1 MSSPGQYSSGQQS
14 SAALTGSERVA
25 IDAGG
30 AVVLACTT
38 RQIADLSGSGVTT
51 EILNT
56 PITTVG
62 GGTLTAAGL
71 TGGLITRTGP
81 VAAFTDT
88 PATALQIVAAIGSFN
103 SGATFNI
110 GIKNGTAFTET
121 LATSAGVTWPATAIV
136 GPFEFASYYGTIGGT
151 AASPTVVFTHLDTTP
166 IGTINS
172 LVVPQAVALNTV
184 GAGVVLA
191 TAINPGATLR
201 GGSQSGTPFSDTTDT
216 AAAIIAGNVGLVGKI
231 GAAFLY
237 RYVNTTNALAT
248 LGGGTGV
255 TISQITTIPAGMTVL
270 YLVTYT
276 AAATI
281 TMVGMQIGSNIST
294 AIALAGSTS
303 GQAQIVPAAIAG
315 NTIATLPAV
324 TGTLSSTSGTNLD
337 ITDIFRGTALS
348 IQNSVTPTLIPGLA
362 GSVAVGTYRLRAV
375 IDCTPAATG
384 GIALSFV
391 LTTAVL
397 SACNFIG
404 QSIVSGA
411 ASVLLKTTTTTS
423 ATQLT
428 AVATIP
434 TVVYIDGTFTVSTAG
449 TFSLFGCQNTQVNSA
464 ATINL
469 GSTLELIR
477 IA

>member
-1 MSSPGQYSSGQQS
+1 MVATPSAPG
-14 SAALTGSERVA
+14 AILLTTLTGNELVDV
-25 IDAGG
+25 IGAGPQSM
-30 AVVLACTT
+30 AVKVRA
-38 RQIADLSGSGVTT
+38 IADLNGAGLTT
-51 EILNT
+51 DIVNT
-56 PITTVG
+56 PITTAG
-62 GGTLTAAGL
+62 NGTLTAAAL
-71 TGGLITRTGP
+71 LGGLITRTGP
-81 VAAFTDT
+81 VADFTDT
-88 PATALQIVAAIGSFN
+88 PATAAQIVTAIGTFV

-110 GIKNGTAFTET
+110 GIKNSTAFIQT
-121 LATSAGVTWPATAIV
+121 LTTSAGVTWPTTAIV
-136 GPFEFASYYGTIGGT
+136 GPFEFGSYYGVLGGT
-151 AASPTVVFTHLDTTP
+151 AASPTVAFTHLDTTP

-184 GAGVVLA
+184 GAATVLA
-191 TAINPGATLR
+191 SAINPGATLR

-255 TISQITTIPAGMTVL
+255 TVSQITAIPAGMTAL

-281 TMVGMQIGSNIST
+281 TMVGMQIGSNVST
-294 AIALAGSTS
+294 AIELAGSTS
-303 GQAQIVPAAIAG
+303 GQAQVIPTAIAG
-315 NTIATLPAV
+315 NTIATLPPV
-324 TGTLSSTSGTNLD
+324 TGTLASTSGTNLNVAD
-337 ITDIFRGTALS
+337 IYRGTALS

-362 GSVAVGTYRLRAV
+362 GLVAVGTYRLRAV

-404 QSIVSGA
+404 QSIVSA
-411 ASVLLKTTTTTS
+411 AAPVLTKTTTTTS
-423 ATQLT
+423 ATSLT

-469 GSTLELIR
+469 GSTLELVR